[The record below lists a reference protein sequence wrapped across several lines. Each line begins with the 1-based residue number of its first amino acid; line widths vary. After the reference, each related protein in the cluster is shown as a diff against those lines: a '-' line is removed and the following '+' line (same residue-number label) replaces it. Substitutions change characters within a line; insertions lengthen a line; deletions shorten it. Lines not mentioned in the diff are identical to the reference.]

1 MESGFDLKAIPVVML
16 GGGAIGVHDEL
27 PKLGFVLDEEGRIC
41 DGIVA
46 ERDERVEDLAL
57 RMRLMVQQHVEGG
70 VALGERTRAQQARI
84 QAVID
89 DEVVDPGV
97 EVLAEAR
104 VEAAICATKGEHRI
118 VALACA
124 GDAHEVDEFVE
135 IDVGEREGTLLDVA
149 LARLCTPGE
158 VTTQLLVAHVLV
170 AGVVVRERAG
180 ELEVVL
186 VSGEQACLLV
196 EDAGNAHAL
205 CVERACELAGLAYGV
220 WHEALE
226 LGTRHDDG
234 LVLVDGLAEGGVG
247 AQTLGDLRA
256 KLVNAELLR
265 RAPGHDCLLSHKQM
279 FDSVY
284 NRTRCDSMDIA
295 GGKIGVGAIVGR
307 Q

>member
-1 MESGFDLKAIPVVML
+1 
-16 GGGAIGVHDEL
+16 
-27 PKLGFVLDEEGRIC
+27 
-41 DGIVA
+41 
-46 ERDERVEDLAL
+46 
-57 RMRLMVQQHVEGG
+57 
-70 VALGERTRAQQARI
+70 
-84 QAVID
+84 
-89 DEVVDPGV
+89 
-97 EVLAEAR
+97 
-104 VEAAICATKGEHRI
+104 
-118 VALACA
+118 
-124 GDAHEVDEFVE
+124 
-135 IDVGEREGTLLDVA
+135 
-149 LARLCTPGE
+149 
-158 VTTQLLVAHVLV
+158 
-170 AGVVVRERAG
+170 VRERAG

-265 RAPGHDCLLSHKQM
+265 RAPGHDRLLSHKQM